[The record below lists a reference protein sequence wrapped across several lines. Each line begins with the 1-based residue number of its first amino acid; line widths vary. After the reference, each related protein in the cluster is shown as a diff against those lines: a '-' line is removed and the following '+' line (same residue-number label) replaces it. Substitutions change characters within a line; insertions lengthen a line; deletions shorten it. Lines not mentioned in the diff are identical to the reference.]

1 VTQRPLNGTRRGQAQ
16 RRGAL
21 SNLSCDQI
29 FSLLG
34 VNVSDSAKQVRA
46 ANAYVRALRSGEGSA
61 SSRAEPYL
69 APEVVATIGNAEFS
83 GKEAVLAHIT
93 GIWPNT
99 PVYQL
104 GAWDDPSVDGDVVTI
119 DAEFPAF
126 GAGASKATLTFS
138 FNADDQ
144 IVSVSESYASG
155 PRPEP
160 QKEMPLIVRGM
171 INSALANGTPIV
183 VAYTGEDGSPQLSL
197 RGSTLAYS
205 PTQLAIWLRS
215 AEGGLNR
222 ALATNP
228 QLSLLYRDS
237 RTRSTLIV
245 KGTGRI
251 EDDPAIRDEIFE
263 LTPEVEQMHDPG
275 RNGAALIIDVTSVR
289 GGTPRGGVNV
299 QI

>member
-1 VTQRPLNGTRRGQAQ
+1 VSVLTTT
-16 RRGAL
+16 
-21 SNLSCDQI
+21 
-29 FSLLG
+29 FYFLG
-34 VNVSDSAKQVRA
+34 VNVSDSAAQVRA

-61 SSRAEPYL
+61 SKRAEPYL
-69 APEVVATIGNAEFS
+69 APDVVATVGNSEFK
-83 GKEAVLAHIT
+83 GKDAVLAHIT

-99 PVYQL
+99 PVYQQ
-104 GAWDDPSVDGDVVTI
+104 GAWDDPSVDADVVTI

-138 FNADDQ
+138 FNDDDQ
-144 IVSVSESYASG
+144 IVAVSESYTAG

-160 QKEMPLIVRGM
+160 QKEIPLVVRGM
-171 INSALANGTPIV
+171 INSALVNGTPV
-183 VAYTGEDGSPQLSL
+183 VAAYTGEDGSPQLSL
-197 RGSTLAYS
+197 RGSLQVLS
-205 PTQLAIWLRS
+205 PTQLCAWLRS

-228 QLSLLYRDS
+228 QLSFLFRDS
-237 RTRSTLIV
+237 RSRSTLII
-245 KGTGRI
+245 KGIGRI

-263 LTPEVEQMHDPG
+263 LTPEVEQMHDPD
-275 RNGAALIIDVTSVR
+275 RNGAALIVDVTSIR

>member
-1 VTQRPLNGTRRGQAQ
+1 VTTT
-16 RRGAL
+16 
-21 SNLSCDQI
+21 
-29 FSLLG
+29 FHYLG
-34 VNVSDSAKQVRA
+34 VNVSDSAAQVRA

-61 SSRAEPYL
+61 SDRAEPYL
-69 APEVVATIGNAEFS
+69 ASDVVATVGNAEIK

-93 GIWPNT
+93 GIWPST

-104 GAWDDPSVDGDVVTI
+104 GGWGDPSVDGDVVTV

-138 FNADDQ
+138 FNDEDQ
-144 IVSVSESYASG
+144 IVSVSETYAAG

-160 QKEMPLIVRGM
+160 QKEIPLVVRGM
-171 INSALANGTPIV
+171 INSALVNGTPIV
-183 VAYTGEDGSPQLSL
+183 AAYTGEDGSPQLSL
-197 RGSTLAYS
+197 RGSLQVLS
-205 PTQLAIWLRS
+205 PTQLCAWLRS

-222 ALATNP
+222 ALVTNP
-228 QLSLLYRDS
+228 QLSFLFRDS
-237 RTRSTLIV
+237 RSRSTLII
-245 KGTGRI
+245 KGIGRI

-263 LTPEVEQMHDPG
+263 LTPEVEQMHDPD
-275 RNGAALIIDVTSVR
+275 RNGAALIVDVTSIR

>member
-1 VTQRPLNGTRRGQAQ
+1 
-16 RRGAL
+16 
-21 SNLSCDQI
+21 
-29 FSLLG
+29 
-34 VNVSDSAKQVRA
+34 VSDSAKQVRA

-61 SSRAEPYL
+61 SKRAEPHL
-69 APEVVATIGNAEFS
+69 APEVVATLGNTEIS

-93 GIWPNT
+93 GIWANT
-99 PVYQL
+99 PVYQM
-104 GAWDDPSVDGDVVTI
+104 GAWGDPSAEGDVVTI
-119 DAEFPAF
+119 EAEFPAF
-126 GAGASKATLTFS
+126 GAGAQHATLTFS

-144 IVSVSESYASG
+144 IISVNEAYQQG

-160 QKEMPLIVRGM
+160 QKELPLVARGM

-197 RGSTLAYS
+197 RGSTVVYS

-228 QLSLLYRDS
+228 KISMLYRDS
-237 RTRSTLIV
+237 RTRSTLVI

-263 LTPEVEQMHDPG
+263 LTPEVEQMHDPD
-275 RNGAALIIDVTSVR
+275 RNGAALIVDLTEVR
-289 GGTPRGGVNV
+289 GGTPRGAVNV

>member
-1 VTQRPLNGTRRGQAQ
+1 VTTTFHN
-16 RRGAL
+16 
-21 SNLSCDQI
+21 
-29 FSLLG
+29 LG
-34 VNVSDSAKQVRA
+34 VNVSDSAAQVRA

-61 SSRAEPYL
+61 SDRAEPFL
-69 APEVVATIGNAEFS
+69 APDVVATVGNAEVK
-83 GKEAVLAHIT
+83 GKDAVLAHIT
-93 GIWPNT
+93 GIWPST

-104 GAWDDPSVDGDVVTI
+104 GGWGDPSVDGDVVTV

-138 FNADDQ
+138 FNDEDQ
-144 IVSVSESYASG
+144 IVSVSETYAAG

-160 QKEMPLIVRGM
+160 QKEIPLVVRGM
-171 INSALANGTPIV
+171 INSALVNGTPIV
-183 VAYTGEDGSPQLSL
+183 AAYTGEDGSPQLSL
-197 RGSTLAYS
+197 RGSLQVLS
-205 PTQLAIWLRS
+205 PTQLCAWLRS

-228 QLSLLYRDS
+228 QLSFLFRDS
-237 RTRSTLIV
+237 RSRSTLII
-245 KGTGRI
+245 KGIGRI

-263 LTPEVEQMHDPG
+263 LTPEVEQMHDPD
-275 RNGAALIIDVTSVR
+275 RNGAALIVDVTSIR

>member
-1 VTQRPLNGTRRGQAQ
+1 VSHKLCAIDKCEAGRAKRRNGVGFLPVAKAPGDDLKLP
-16 RRGAL
+16 GADMGRAEYPH
-21 SNLSCDQI
+21 SDYN

-34 VNVSDSAKQVRA
+34 VTVSDSAKQVRA

-61 SSRAEPYL
+61 SKRAEPHL
-69 APEVVATIGNAEFS
+69 APEVVATLGNTEIS

-93 GIWPNT
+93 GIWANT
-99 PVYQL
+99 PVYQM
-104 GAWDDPSVDGDVVTI
+104 GAWGDPSAEGDVVTI
-119 DAEFPAF
+119 EAEFPAF
-126 GAGASKATLTFS
+126 GAGAQHATLTFS

-144 IVSVSESYASG
+144 IISVNEAYQQG

-160 QKEMPLIVRGM
+160 QKELPLVARGM

-183 VAYTGEDGSPQLSL
+183 VAYTGEDG
-197 RGSTLAYS
+197 
-205 PTQLAIWLRS
+205 
-215 AEGGLNR
+215 LNR

-228 QLSLLYRDS
+228 KISMLYRDS
-237 RTRSTLIV
+237 RTRSTLVI

-263 LTPEVEQMHDPG
+263 LTPEVEQMHDPD
-275 RNGAALIIDVTSVR
+275 RNGAALIVDLTEVR
-289 GGTPRGGVNV
+289 GGTPRGAVNV